1 MWQLA
6 VLEEKLENTLF
17 HVITKLME
25 KLSAYILVIAL
36 LMANLVTV
44 AHADCFEG
52 TLCGSNQTV
61 ISMDDTVDQ
70 SGEAQAPCECCAIG
84 PHCHGHASL
93 SNGKIEFL
101 ASFSQMDHSWRG
113 DTYSSQL
120 DYPPSK
126 PPQA

>member
-1 MWQLA
+1 MQR
-6 VLEEKLENTLF
+6 VILEEKFENTFF
-17 HVITKLME
+17 HVIINLME

-36 LMANLVTV
+36 LMANLVSV

-52 TLCGSNQTV
+52 TLCGSNQAV
-61 ISMDDTVDQ
+61 ISMDDIDDKND
-70 SGEAQAPCECCAIG
+70 EAQAPCECCAVG

-93 SNGKIEFL
+93 NNAKAEFL
-101 ASFSQMDHSWRG
+101 VSFRQMGHSWRG